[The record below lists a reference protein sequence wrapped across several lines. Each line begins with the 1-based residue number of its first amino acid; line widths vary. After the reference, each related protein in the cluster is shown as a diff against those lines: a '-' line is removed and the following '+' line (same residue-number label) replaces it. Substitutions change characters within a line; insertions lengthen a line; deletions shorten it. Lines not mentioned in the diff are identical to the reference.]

1 MKRRM
6 YILIPTLKETKSTF
20 RDMLLAR
27 VPDHNIHILAKRG
40 TQLGDLPEATMF
52 QKTDVFHGA
61 ELGLAVGGILGVL
74 VGVYF
79 LNFPPDGLPIGMGI
93 ILALGL
99 FGAVFGTWVAALIG
113 VGAPNSQLVRFEKS
127 IEDGQFLM
135 MIDIPKNKVE
145 AVSEIIEKRHPE
157 ALNKGVEPT
166 MPAFP

>member
-6 YILIPTLKETKSTF
+6 YILIPTLRETKATF

-27 VPDHNIHILAKRG
+27 IPDHNIHILAKQG
-40 TQLGDLPEATMF
+40 TQLGDLPEANMF

-61 ELGLAVGGILGVL
+61 ELGLVIGGILGVL

-79 LNFPPDGLPIGMGI
+79 LYFPPDGLPIGMGI

-99 FGAVFGTWVAALIG
+99 FGAVFGTWVSALIG
-113 VGAPNSQLVRFEKS
+113 VGVPNSQLTRFEKS

-135 MIDIPKNKVE
+135 MIDIPKSKIE
-145 AVSEIIEKRHPE
+145 AVSKIIEQRHPA

>member
-79 LNFPPDGLPIGMGI
+79 LNFPPDGLPIGTGI